1 MLRRGTA
8 ATQSVA
14 SAAGTHRTHPNTHHQ
29 PPNVPCSVH
38 ASSVAPTQLQVQLE
52 SLRSVVQLTIVV
64 EIVYFISL
72 ISQGRGCVRLLT
84 FTHSTWPLSAAAYA
98 GVQPSLASV
107 FTSPPASSNTFTLE
121 SEGLEPGGGDRC
133 VGQILGSSA
142 ALTTGPASDSL
153 VTTCVPTTEIH
164 WCDEVQ
170 MYHVWEWRRRCMCSC
185 VCTPCVVRVA
195 CAYTA
200 TFVRG
205 GRGTRAKLGE

>member
-1 MLRRGTA
+1 MLCSGTA

-14 SAAGTHRTHPNTHHQ
+14 SAAGTYRTHPNTHHQ

-121 SEGLEPGGGDRC
+121 SEGLEPGGGGLC

-142 ALTTGPASDSL
+142 ALTTGDQCRTHSL
-153 VTTCVPTTEIH
+153 PRAYQLLKYIGATRCRCITYGSGGVAVCAAVYAHHAWCV
-164 WCDEVQ
+164 
-170 MYHVWEWRRRCMCSC
+170 
-185 VCTPCVVRVA
+185 
-195 CAYTA
+195 
-200 TFVRG
+200 
-205 GRGTRAKLGE
+205 